1 MASGG
6 GRRDDMAALEESQG
20 RTRDQRSV
28 FERYQDAAAEVGELD
43 SVLFSVEVTADGR
56 PTDIEREEAEDVV
69 IEQIT
74 SPFDPEHID
83 IDTRTTTVD
92 LMLSRLRNEMI
103 DLAPDFQRK
112 AGIWTDGKQSRLI
125 ESLLLRIPIPSF
137 YAAEKKDGSWAIVD
151 GIQRLTSIARFVEPE
166 TVGADPLKLTGLEYL
181 RNFEGAGFANL
192 SGKLQIRLRETEV
205 VVHVIRRGTPEPV
218 MFNVFARI
226 NTGGEPLTRQEIRHA
241 LISGR
246 ARTLLAELAGT
257 DEFRRATGYSVVG
270 DRMADREMV
279 LRFLAFRMTSPH
291 AYKPGDFDA
300 FLAEAMHQVNRLDR
314 AEEDRLRTEFL
325 TAMLAAEKIFGHH
338 AFRKYRRNQQRKS
351 PINKALFEAVSVNL
365 AGLGDGDRQVLRQ
378 IDVLDAFAEL
388 MEDAEFERA
397 ISVGTGDARKVR
409 KRFDAVKELF
419 EGALDG
425 ERSGTEQ

>member
-1 MASGG
+1 
-6 GRRDDMAALEESQG
+6 MAALEESQG

-28 FERYQDAAAEVGELD
+28 FERYQDAGVEAGEPD
-43 SVLFSVEVTADGR
+43 VPVFAVEVTADGR
-56 PTDIEREEAEDVV
+56 PTDIEREEGEEGAFE
-69 IEQIT
+69 EIT

-92 LMLSRLRNEMI
+92 LLLSRLRNEMI

-137 YAAEKKDGSWAIVD
+137 YAAENKDGSWAIVD
-151 GIQRLTSIARFVEPE
+151 GIQRLTSIARFLEPQA
-166 TVGADPLKLTGLEYL
+166 VGADPLKLTGLEYL
-181 RNFEGAGFANL
+181 RNFEGASFTDL

-241 LISGR
+241 LIPGR
-246 ARTLLAELAGT
+246 ARTLLAELALT
-257 DEFRRATGYSVVG
+257 PEFRGATGYSVVG

-291 AYKPGDFDA
+291 AYRPGDFDA
-300 FLAEAMHQVNRLDR
+300 FLAEAMHQVNRLDS
-314 AEEDRLRTEFL
+314 ADEERLRTEFL
-325 TAMLAAEKIFGHH
+325 TAMTAAKEIFGPH
-338 AFRKYRRNQQRKS
+338 AFRKYRHNQQRKS
-351 PINKALFEAVSVNL
+351 PINKALFEAVAVNL
-365 AGLGDGDRQVLRQ
+365 AGLGPDEREALRQ
-378 IDVLDAFAEL
+378 ADVLDAFADL
-388 MEDAEFERA
+388 MEDVDFERA

-419 EGALDG
+419 ENALSAEGGGA
-425 ERSGTEQ
+425 EQ

>member
-1 MASGG
+1 
-6 GRRDDMAALEESQG
+6 MAALEESQG

-28 FERYQDAAAEVGELD
+28 YERYQDAAADAGELE
-43 SVLFSVEVTADGR
+43 SPLFSVEVSTDGR

-92 LMLSRLRNEMI
+92 LLLSRLRNEMI

-166 TVGADPLKLTGLEYL
+166 AVGAQPLKLTGLEYL
-181 RNFEGAGFANL
+181 RNFEDTGFANL

-246 ARTLLAELAGT
+246 ARTLLAELAEAE
-257 DEFRRATGYSVVG
+257 EFRRATGYSVVG

-300 FLAEAMHQVNRLDR
+300 FLAEAMHQVNRLDS
-314 AEEDRLRTEFL
+314 AEENRLRSEFL
-325 TAMLAAEKIFGHH
+325 TAMLAAEETFGHH

-351 PINKALFEAVSVNL
+351 PINKALFEAVAVNL
-365 AGLGDGDRQVLRQ
+365 ANLGDDDREVLRQ
-378 IDVLDAFAEL
+378 TDVLDAFAEL
-388 MEDAEFERA
+388 MEDVEFERA

-409 KRFDAVKELF
+409 KRFDAVKELL
-419 EGALDG
+419 ETVLSQG
-425 ERSGTEQ
+425 RSGAGQ

>member
-1 MASGG
+1 
-6 GRRDDMAALEESQG
+6 MAALEESQG

-28 FERYQDAAAEVGELD
+28 FERYQDAGAEAGEPD
-43 SVLFSVEVTADGR
+43 APVFAVEVTADGR
-56 PTDIEREEAEDVV
+56 PTDIEREEGEEAAFE
-69 IEQIT
+69 EIT

-92 LMLSRLRNEMI
+92 LLLSRLRNEMI

-137 YAAEKKDGSWAIVD
+137 YAAENKDGSWAIVD
-151 GIQRLTSIARFVEPE
+151 GIQRLTSIARFLEPQV
-166 TVGADPLKLTGLEYL
+166 VGADPLKLTGLEYL
-181 RNFEGAGFANL
+181 RNFEGASFTDL

-241 LISGR
+241 LIPGR
-246 ARTLLAELAGT
+246 ARTLLAELALT
-257 DEFRRATGYSVVG
+257 PEFRGATGYSVVG

-291 AYKPGDFDA
+291 AYRPGDFDA
-300 FLAEAMHQVNRLDR
+300 FLAEAMHQVNRLDS
-314 AEEDRLRTEFL
+314 ADEDQLRTEFL
-325 TAMLAAEKIFGHH
+325 TAMTAAKEVFGPH

-351 PINKALFEAVSVNL
+351 PINKALFEAIAVNL
-365 AGLGDGDRQVLRQ
+365 AGLGPDEREALRQ
-378 IDVLDAFAEL
+378 ADVLDAFAEL
-388 MEDAEFERA
+388 MEDVDFERA

-419 EGALDG
+419 ENALRAEGGGA
-425 ERSGTEQ
+425 EQ

>member
-1 MASGG
+1 
-6 GRRDDMAALEESQG
+6 MAALEESQG

-28 FERYQDAAAEVGELD
+28 FERYQDAAADAGELD
-43 SVLFSVEVTADGR
+43 SPLFSVEVTADGR

-92 LMLSRLRNEMI
+92 LLLSRLRNEMI

-137 YAAEKKDGSWAIVD
+137 YAAENKDGSWAIVD
-151 GIQRLTSIARFVEPE
+151 GIQRLTAIARFLEPQ

-181 RNFEGAGFANL
+181 RNFDGAGFVDL

-241 LISGR
+241 LIPGR
-246 ARTLLAELAGT
+246 ARTLLAELAET
-257 DEFRRATGYSVVG
+257 KEFRQATGYSVVG

-291 AYKPGDFDA
+291 AYRPGDFDA

-314 AEEDRLRTEFL
+314 VEEDRLRSEFI
-325 TAMLAAEKIFGHH
+325 TAMIAAREIFGPH

-351 PINKALFEAVSVNL
+351 PINKALFEAVAVNL
-365 AGLGDGDRQVLRQ
+365 ASLDDGDRETLRQ

-388 MEDAEFERA
+388 MEDVEFERA

-419 EGALDG
+419 DDALG
-425 ERSGTEQ
+425 EERSEVEQ

>member
-1 MASGG
+1 
-6 GRRDDMAALEESQG
+6 MAALEDSQG
-20 RTRDQRSV
+20 RTRDRRSV
-28 FERYQDAAAEVGELD
+28 FERYQDAAADAGEVD
-43 SVLFSVEVTADGR
+43 SPLLSVEVTADGR
-56 PTDIEREEAEDVV
+56 PTDVEREEGGDEAV
-69 IEQIT
+69 EQIT

-92 LMLSRLRNEMI
+92 LLLSRLRNEMI

-137 YAAEKKDGSWAIVD
+137 YAAENKDGSWAVVD
-151 GIQRLTSIARFVEPE
+151 GIQRLTSIARFVEPQ

-181 RNFEGAGFANL
+181 RNFDGASFSDL

-241 LISGR
+241 LIPGR
-246 ARTLLAELAGT
+246 ARTLLAELAQT
-257 DEFRRATGYSVVG
+257 EEFRRATGHSVVG

-291 AYKPGDFDA
+291 AYRPGDFDA
-300 FLAEAMHQVNRLDR
+300 FLAEAMHQVNRLDSS
-314 AEEDRLRTEFL
+314 EEDRLRAEFI
-325 TAMLAAEKIFGHH
+325 TAMLAAEKIFGPH

-351 PINKALFEAVSVNL
+351 PINKALFEAVAVNL
-365 AGLGDGDRQVLRQ
+365 ASLGDDDREALWQADL
-378 IDVLDAFAEL
+378 LDAFAEL
-388 MEDAEFERA
+388 MEDVEFERA

-419 EGALDG
+419 GNALSE
-425 ERSGTEQ
+425 ERSGAEQ

>member
-1 MASGG
+1 
-6 GRRDDMAALEESQG
+6 MAALEESQG
-20 RTRDQRSV
+20 RTRDRRSV
-28 FERYQDAAAEVGELD
+28 FERYQDAAADAGELD
-43 SVLFSVEVTADGR
+43 SPLFSVEVSADGR
-56 PTDIEREEAEDVV
+56 PTDIEREEAEDVG

-92 LMLSRLRNEMI
+92 LLLSRLRNQMI

-151 GIQRLTSIARFVEPE
+151 GIQRLTSIARFVEPQ

-181 RNFEGAGFANL
+181 RMEGAGFADL

-241 LISGR
+241 LIPGR
-246 ARTLLAELAGT
+246 ARTLLAEFAQT
-257 DEFRRATGYSVVG
+257 KEFRQATGYSVVG
-270 DRMADREMV
+270 DRMADQEMV

-300 FLAEAMHQVNRLDR
+300 FLAEAMHQVNRLDS
-314 AEEDRLRTEFL
+314 AEEDRLRTEFI
-325 TAMLAAEKIFGHH
+325 TAMLAAEEVFGPH

-351 PINKALFEAVSVNL
+351 PINKALFEAVAVNL
-365 AGLGDGDRQVLRQ
+365 ASLGDDDREALRQ

-388 MEDAEFERA
+388 MEDVEFERA

-409 KRFDAVKELF
+409 KRFDAVRELF
-419 EGALDG
+419 ENTLSEARRD
-425 ERSGTEQ
+425 TEQ